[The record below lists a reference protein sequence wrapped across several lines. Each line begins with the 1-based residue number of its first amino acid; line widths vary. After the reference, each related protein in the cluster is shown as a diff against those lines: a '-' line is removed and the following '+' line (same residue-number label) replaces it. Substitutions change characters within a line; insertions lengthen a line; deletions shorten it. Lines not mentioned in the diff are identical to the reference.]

1 MRSSKLAAPALI
13 KSCCSIIIIVY
24 KHVNAAMNNS
34 ELDRK
39 IDFAERKVLLQQD
52 RVIQQKEKV
61 NLLLKSLERQARS
74 KEEMKKEWIR
84 KLNVEQERVQRE
96 KKELYKSHRETIEDL
111 RLKYER
117 EREDKLRDLK
127 ILIQEEEKEINEWRR
142 KRDEAI
148 IKTKAV
154 ESQLQAKYQGRLN
167 ALLREEQSAIRTG
180 VVRQKRLLEAPNVFS
195 MSLDKR
201 NPVGMKKRMMSK
213 TRLF

>member
-1 MRSSKLAAPALI
+1 
-13 KSCCSIIIIVY
+13 
-24 KHVNAAMNNS
+24 MNNS